1 MYDLAG
7 KYFSCFHNDPK
18 VNAEA
23 FLLLHELETYVNGA
37 IIQLNR
43 LKRTR
48 KTIDCKLKELNRTG
62 RNRPT
67 GPIKKDF
74 NLTRLHCDYH
84 FYFICIGQINKL
96 LKTIGEVLDD
106 QDIKNLF
113 DKFDRKF
120 PIEIRDHLEHLHE
133 RAQGKKYKRYIGHI
147 SDFGNF
153 VGDRFTFAG
162 KSYSVGVKDLTDLKL
177 IYEEL
182 INIINTNYASKDPNF
197 ISREQSKRFIARLRR
212 NMKRKG
218 II

>member
-7 KYFSCFHNDPK
+7 KYFFCFHNDPK

-37 IIQLNR
+37 IIQLSR

-48 KTIDCKLKELNRTG
+48 KTMDFKLKELIGKNGPIG
-62 RNRPT
+62 R
-67 GPIKKDF
+67 IKKDF

-84 FYFICIGQINKL
+84 FYFICTGQIYRL
-96 LKTIGEVLDD
+96 LEAIGEVLDD
-106 QDIKNLF
+106 KDIKDLF
-113 DKFDRKF
+113 DKFARKF
-120 PIEIRDHLEHLHE
+120 PIEIRNHLEHLHE
-133 RAQGKKYKRYIGHI
+133 RAQGKMYKKYIGHI

-153 VGDRFTFAG
+153 VGDGFTFAG
-162 KSYSVGVKDLTDLKL
+162 KFYSVGEKDLTDLKL

-182 INIINTNYASKDPNF
+182 IDIIDTNYASKDPNF
-197 ISREQSKRFIARLRR
+197 IWREQSNRFIARLRS

-218 II
+218 IK